1 MRLVIA
7 LWVALVWPVVAFAQ
21 DPVPD
26 ARSVI
31 SRDVDFPGGDL
42 AAIFDTTLD
51 ACEAACLANSQCTA
65 FTFNQRSDSCFP
77 KVDAGVVAP
86 YEGAVSAR
94 ILRTPEIVRQRAA
107 TRAAELG
114 FLPSAAI
121 AEARDL
127 AARIGRLHSVDEFGA
142 RDLLDAAAQARNAGN
157 LLSALRL
164 TGAATALTDEPSHWL
179 EYGRLA
185 RTVSG
190 ETSQETNRI
199 RRSAVPA
206 MLNAYLRAES
216 PGIRAT
222 ILNELA
228 LALEDRD
235 EGRLSIPVLRLSM
248 DLAPR
253 RDTEAALD
261 RAIGLYGFR
270 VADTEVESDS
280 ATPRICALF
289 SEPLVQAGVDYT
301 PYVQLP
307 DPRLA
312 VSVDGAKLCVDGVAH
327 GERYRVVLRE
337 GLPAESGE
345 ALARAVELTLYV
357 RDRSPSVRFTS
368 RSYVLPRMGEI
379 AIPVET
385 VNLDTVDLSL
395 SRVSERNILRAIQ
408 EDLFA
413 SPLYAW
419 QEEFFEDRIGTP
431 FWAGTASVGG
441 ELNRDTLSRLP
452 LTEALEGQ
460 PPGVYVLQA
469 SVPGADPYDQPPG
482 TQWFVLSDMGITT
495 MQGVDGLTVVVRSL
509 GDASAVEGATV
520 SLLSRANA
528 VLGEAVTDAQ
538 GVASFAPG
546 LARGTGAEAP
556 GLVTVRN
563 GETDLGF
570 LSLTDP
576 AYDLSDRGVEGRE
589 PAPPIDVFLTTDRGA
604 YRAGETIWTTAL
616 MRDQQ
621 AAGLA
626 GVPLTAVL
634 TRPDGV
640 EYSRMTS
647 VNDLSGGHVFALPVA
662 GSAPRGTWRIEVLAD
677 TDAEPLAATQVLVED
692 FLPERIDFEMV
703 TAPAFRLGEP
713 AEVAVQA
720 NYLFGPPAPGLPI
733 EGNVLVLPRRAH
745 DDWPGYIFGRYDAAI
760 DARSNGFGFDNET
773 GQDGAATIGFDLP
786 DFPEDI
792 SQPMLARIT
801 MQVAEGSGRP
811 VERRVDVPVLPDLPM
826 IAIRPGFDGVVP
838 EGGEARFSV
847 IGLSPA
853 VEPLPMEVTW
863 TVNRVRRTY
872 QWYQLFGDWS
882 WEPTETRSRVAT
894 GTLTLDGGPAEIAVP
909 VDWGRY
915 EIVVERTNGAYVSA
929 STDFYAG
936 WYAPADAGATPD
948 FLDVSLDAESYEI
961 GDTATFR
968 MVPRYAGTALV
979 TVMTNRLVAME
990 VVELSEGEN
999 SITLPV
1005 TEEWGAGAYVS
1016 ASVLRPMDVDQGRNP
1031 ARALGLAYAGVAPGD
1046 RLLDVSLDWN
1056 GDLAP
1061 RGPLDVGVTVA
1072 GIAPGERA
1080 HVTLAAVDVG
1090 ILNLTGFDAPDP
1102 EGHYFG
1108 QRKLGVELRDVY
1120 GRLIDGMNGA
1130 AGIVRSG
1137 GDSQA
1142 GMDRQAPPPTE
1153 ELVAFFSGP
1162 VTVDASGRAEI
1173 GFELPAFNGTV
1184 RLMAVAWSPTGVG
1197 QASEDVI
1204 VRDPV
1209 VVTASVPRFLAP
1221 GDRSRLLL
1229 EVVHA
1234 DGPAGQMELSITSDG
1249 LTVDAAATPGTFQL
1263 GEGERRDFEIGLSAT
1278 AVGQHEIT
1286 VTLTTPD
1293 GAVLTKDLS
1302 IPVMRND
1309 PEVSRVSRLTLD
1321 PGATFTFDDQV
1332 FAGFSPGTGSAAL
1345 SIGPLARFD
1354 APGLLTTLDRY
1365 PYGCT
1370 EQLTSRAMPLLYFD
1384 EVASALGLV
1393 EERQVA
1399 QRINEAILEILGN
1412 QDANGAF
1419 GLWGPYSGDL
1429 WLDAYVTDFL
1439 SRARGRD
1446 FDVPEIAWTTAMD
1459 NLRNR
1464 VNYAPDFESGGQ
1476 DIAYALMVLAR
1487 EGAASV
1493 GDLRY
1498 YVDEKADA
1506 FTTPL
1511 ASAQLGMALAY
1522 YGDQLRADIMFRQAM
1537 ARIARLPPEPEG
1549 SVWRSDYGTQR
1560 RDVAAVLA
1568 LAVEAGTDAVDPAL
1582 LTGRLARAGER
1593 VSTQEAVWTLLAADA
1608 LIDDLQTSGI
1618 TIDGALPDG
1627 PLVRLRED
1635 RVEAAP
1641 VAIRNT
1647 GTAPTDLTVTSF
1659 GVPEDP
1665 LPAGGNGYAIER
1677 AYFSMEGAPVTAA
1690 EVEVGT
1696 RLVTVLTVT
1705 PFGRQDARLMVDD
1718 PLPAGFEID
1727 NPNLLR
1733 GGDIRGLDWLDP
1745 VRGEAAEFRQDR
1757 FLAAV
1762 NYRSDAPFR
1771 LAYIVRAVS
1780 PGEFHH
1786 PAASVEDMYRPQMR
1800 ARTDTGRLVITD

>member
-7 LWVALVWPVVAFAQ
+7 LWIALFWPGIVLAQ
-21 DPVPD
+21 DAVPE
-26 ARSVI
+26 ARTVI

-65 FTFNQRSDSCFP
+65 FTFNQRTDSCFP
-77 KVDAGVVAP
+77 KVDAGVVTP

-94 ILRTPEIVRQRAA
+94 ILRTPDIVQQRAA
-107 TRAAELG
+107 TRGAELD
-114 FLPSAAI
+114 FLPAPLV

-127 AARIGRLHSVDEFGA
+127 ATRIGRMHSVDEFGA
-142 RDLLDAAAQARNAGN
+142 RELLDAAGRARSNGN
-157 LLSALRL
+157 LLAALRL

-179 EYGRLA
+179 EYGLLA
-185 RTVSG
+185 RTISA
-190 ETSQETNRI
+190 ETSEETNRI
-199 RRSAVPA
+199 RRNALPA

-216 PGIRAT
+216 PAIRAT
-222 ILNELA
+222 ILNDMA
-228 LALEDRD
+228 LALEDRG
-235 EGRLSIPVLRLSM
+235 EGRLMIPALRLSL

-253 RDTEAALD
+253 DDTQAALD

-280 ATPRICALF
+280 ASPRICALF
-289 SEPLVQAGVDYT
+289 SEPLVQAGLDYG

-312 VSVDGAKLCVDGVAH
+312 ISVDGAKLCVDGVNH
-327 GERYRVVLRE
+327 GDRYRLVLRE
-337 GLPAESGE
+337 GLPAQSGE
-345 ALARAVELTLYV
+345 TLAQPVELTLYV

-379 AIPVET
+379 AVPVET
-385 VNLDTVDLSL
+385 VNLDTIDLSL
-395 SRVSERNILRAIQ
+395 ARVSDRNILRAMQ

-413 SPLYAW
+413 SPLYPW
-419 QEEFFEDRIGTP
+419 QEEFFAAQIGTP
-431 FWAGTASVGG
+431 FWEGTASVGG
-441 ELNRDTLSRLP
+441 ELNRDTLNRLP

-460 PPGVYVLQA
+460 PPGVYVIRA
-469 SVPGADPYDQPPG
+469 AVPGADPYDQPPG
-482 TQWFVLSDMGITT
+482 SQWFVLSDLGITM
-495 MQGVDGLTVVVRSL
+495 MQGVDGLTVVVRAL
-509 GDASAVEGATV
+509 GDAAAIEGASV
-520 SLLSRANA
+520 ELLSRANA
-528 VLGEAVTDAQ
+528 VLGEAETDAQ
-538 GVASFAPG
+538 GVATFPAG
-546 LARGTGAEAP
+546 LVRGTGSEAP
-556 GLVTVRN
+556 GLVTVRD

-570 LSLTDP
+570 LSLSDP

-604 YRAGETIWTTAL
+604 YRAGETIWLTAL

-640 EYSRMTS
+640 EYSRIAS

-662 GSAPRGTWRIEVLAD
+662 GSAPRGTWRIEVMAD
-677 TDAEPLAATQVLVED
+677 TGAEPLAATQVLVED
-692 FLPERIDFEMV
+692 FLPERIDFDMT
-703 TAPAFRLGEP
+703 TAPAFRLGER

-733 EGNVLVLPRRAH
+733 EGNVLVLPRAAH
-745 DDWPGYIFGRYDAAI
+745 DDWPGYVFGRHDAAQ
-760 DARSNGFGFDNET
+760 DARSVGFGLDNET
-773 GQDGAATIGFDLP
+773 GPDGAAGVTFDLP
-786 DFPEDI
+786 EFPGDV

-801 MQVAEGSGRP
+801 MRLAEGSGRP
-811 VERRVDVPVLPDLPM
+811 VERRLDVPVLRDQPM
-826 IAIRPGFDGVVP
+826 IGIRPGFDGVVE
-838 EGGEARFSV
+838 EGGAARFSI

-853 VEPLPMEVTW
+853 MEPRPMEVTW
-863 TVNRVRRTY
+863 TVNRVERSY
-872 QWYQLFGDWS
+872 QWYQLFGDWN

-894 GTLTLDGGPAEIAVP
+894 GTLTLDGGPVEMSVP
-909 VDWGRY
+909 VEWGRY
-915 EIVVERTNGAYVSA
+915 EIVVERTDGAYVAA
-929 STDFYAG
+929 STDFHAG

-990 VVELSEGEN
+990 VVEVTEGEN
-999 SITLPV
+999 VIDLPV

-1016 ASVLRPMDVDQGRNP
+1016 ASVLRPMDVEQGRNP
-1031 ARALGLAYAGVAPGD
+1031 ARALGLAHAGVAPGG

-1056 GDLAP
+1056 DDVAP
-1061 RGPLDVGVTVA
+1061 RGPLDVGVTVE

-1090 ILNLTGFDAPDP
+1090 ILNLTGFEAPDP

-1153 ELVAFFSGP
+1153 DLVAFFSGP

-1173 GFELPAFNGTV
+1173 GFDLPAFNGTV

-1197 QASEDVI
+1197 QASEEVV

-1229 EVVHA
+1229 EIVHA
-1234 DGPAGQMELSITSDG
+1234 DGPSGDVTLDLSSDG
-1249 LTVDAAATPGTFQL
+1249 LALASADLTRSFDLDEGGSRRFEVPL
-1263 GEGERRDFEIGLSAT
+1263 GAD
-1278 AVGQHEIT
+1278 AVGTHALR
-1286 VTLTTPD
+1286 VSLTTPD
-1293 GAVLTKDLS
+1293 GTVLTRDLA
-1302 IPVMRND
+1302 IPVLRND

-1321 PGATFTFDDQV
+1321 PGATFTFDDQA
-1332 FAGFSPGTGSAAL
+1332 FAGFSPGTGTAAL

-1354 APGLLTTLDRY
+1354 APGLLATLDRY

-1370 EQLTSRAMPLLYFD
+1370 EQLASQAMPLLYFD
-1384 EVASALGLV
+1384 EVARAMGLAD
-1393 EERQVA
+1393 ERQVA
-1399 QRINEAILEILGN
+1399 RRINEAILEILGN

-1439 SRARGRD
+1439 SRARARD
-1446 FDVPEIAWTTAMD
+1446 FDVPEIAWTTALD

-1464 VNYAPDFESGGQ
+1464 VNYASDFETGGE

-1498 YVDEKADA
+1498 YVDQKAGA
-1506 FTTPL
+1506 FSTPL
-1511 ASAQLGMALAY
+1511 AAAQLGMALAY
-1522 YGDQLRADIMFRQAM
+1522 YGDQLRADIMFREAM
-1537 ARIARLPPEPEG
+1537 TRIDRLPAAPDR
-1549 SVWRSDYGTQR
+1549 SIWRSDYGTHR

-1568 LAVEAGTDAVDPAL
+1568 LAVEAGTEAVDRAAL
-1582 LTGRLARAGER
+1582 TDRLARAGER
-1593 VSTQEAVWTLLAADA
+1593 VSTQEAAWTLLAADA
-1608 LIDDLQTSGI
+1608 LIDDLEATGI

-1635 RVEAAP
+1635 RVDAAP

-1647 GTAPTDLTVTSF
+1647 GTASTELTVTSF
-1659 GVPEDP
+1659 GVPEVP

-1677 AYFSMEGAPVTAA
+1677 AYYTMEGAPFEGA
-1690 EVEVGT
+1690 EVGVGT
-1696 RLVTVLTVT
+1696 RLVAVLTVT
-1705 PFGRQDARLMVDD
+1705 PFGQQEARLMVDD

-1733 GGDIRGLDWLDP
+1733 GGDVRGLDWLDP
-1745 VRGEAAEFRQDR
+1745 VRAQTAEFRQDR

-1762 NYRSDAPFR
+1762 DHRSDQPFR

-1800 ARTDTGRLVITD
+1800 ARTDTGRLRIVD